1 MDDIYNQPMPFQ
13 THLALIFATLRT
25 TIFGA
30 LGRLSTHAQ
39 ILAALHN
46 HIARAATR
54 LDRLFTLWQA
64 GKLPQPRAKRP
75 NTPRKPPQTPR
86 IRFSRAKA
94 WLVRLHQPATAQGSQ
109 LYNLLLQPEAE
120 QFLRE
125 VPQAARILRP
135 LLRLVWDTYPPVIA
149 PKPRP
154 KRARKPAPAARS
166 ARGAT
171 EKTPRGKYPRFNPLT
186 YSPGKMPPLSF
197 KRR

>member
-1 MDDIYNQPMPFQ
+1 MSFQ
-13 THLALIFATLRT
+13 SHLALIFATLRT

-75 NTPRKPPQTPR
+75 HTPRKPPATPR
-86 IRFSRAKA
+86 LRFSQAKA
-94 WLVRLHQPATAQGSQ
+94 WLARLHQPAIAHGSQ

-120 QFLRE
+120 RFLRE

-135 LLRLVWDTYPPVIA
+135 LLRMVWDTYPPAIA

-154 KRARKPAPAARS
+154 KRARKPRPS
-166 ARGAT
+166 LPKLP
-171 EKTPRGKYPRFNPLT
+171 EPRGKYPRFNPLT
-186 YSPGKMPPLSF
+186 YSPGKMPIRSF
-197 KRR
+197 KRL

>member
-1 MDDIYNQPMPFQ
+1 MSFQ
-13 THLALIFATLRT
+13 SHLALIFATLRT

-94 WLVRLHQPATAQGSQ
+94 WLVRLHQPAIAQGSQ

-154 KRARKPAPAARS
+154 KRARKPRP
-166 ARGAT
+166 T
-171 EKTPRGKYPRFNPLT
+171 QPKPPEPRGKYPRFNPLT
-186 YSPGKMPPLSF
+186 YSPGKMPIRSF
-197 KRR
+197 KRP